1 MISSVIKLT
10 TGMIIMPAKSRRFV
24 QDSVAFCKFWNE
36 SNKINDNS
44 AWEKFVYRCWTE
56 FSVNNVDMLNETQDG
71 WKKWDNNQ
79 VQEFLAEKVYTKAT
93 LLRKKFEKEGKN
105 IDLPKGYLDRRGKA
119 PSKRVS
125 VKDLVSLFD

>member
-1 MISSVIKLT
+1 
-10 TGMIIMPAKSRRFV
+10 MPAKSRRFV

-36 SNKINDNS
+36 ANKINDNS
-44 AWEKFVYRCWTE
+44 AWETFVYRCWTE

-71 WKKWDNNQ
+71 WKTWKNDQ

-93 LLRKKFEKEGKN
+93 LLRKKFEKEGKS
-105 IDLPKGYLDRRGKA
+105 IDLPKGYLDRKGKA